1 MTSFSLILSGA
12 YVDQELAIEFGYI
25 PPSFLPIGVTRLY
38 ETQINTLAQLGDVYL
53 TLPEDFTI
61 PHYDVQRLQ
70 TLGAN
75 IIRVPSHLSLGN
87 AVIYALNYIDT
98 VADTLHLL
106 HGDTLVDGLDFKE
119 SDTLAVQAEGD
130 DYAWA
135 SVTIGDKN
143 NTVTSAQSI
152 QLESNTTPSHP
163 VMCGYFSFSS
173 PRHLV
178 RTLTRAGGNFV
189 QGISLYAQEHTF
201 KAISPQTWYDFG
213 HLQTYFRSRRAVTT
227 QRAFNSLYIDDR
239 IVRKSSNDHDKMEQ
253 EAAWLS
259 NVPADIKPF
268 TARLL
273 DASRGSYTIE
283 YQYAPTLSEL
293 FVFSSIGKATWES
306 ILASCFDFLSTCQTH
321 TTPDIKGNES
331 LKLLA
336 IDKTFDRLA
345 QYSTATGFDLD
356 HPLILNGEKLPSLKQ
371 ITNEMIS
378 HIDLSSDTDAS
389 VMHGDFC
396 LSNILYNSRARR
408 ICVIDPRGYIPN
420 KGPGIFG
427 DIRYDLAKLWH
438 SLGGLYDLIIAG
450 HYQFDQADPYTFNLS
465 FPSGLHHEWLQ
476 ADFLQRLPAQT
487 NKLEI
492 QSLTVLLF
500 VSMLP
505 LHADRPDR
513 QKAFI
518 ANAARL
524 YQFI

>member
-1 MTSFSLILSGA
+1 MTSFSLILSSA
-12 YVDQELAIEFGYI
+12 YVDPELAIEFGYI
-25 PPSFLPIGVTRLY
+25 PPSFLPMGVSRLY
-38 ETQINTLAQLGDVYL
+38 ETQIDSLKSLGDVYL
-53 TLPEDFTI
+53 TLPEDFTV
-61 PHYDVQRLQ
+61 PHYDMQRLRQ
-70 TLGAN
+70 LGAT
-75 IIRVPSHLSLGN
+75 IVRVPSHLSLGN
-87 AVIYALNYIDT
+87 AIIYALNYID
-98 VADTLHLL
+98 ASASTLHLL
-106 HGDTLVDGLDFKE
+106 HGDTLVDGLDISQ
-119 SDTLAVQAEGD
+119 SDSIAVQAEGD

-135 SVTIGDKN
+135 SVTVQEDH
-143 NTVTSAQSI
+143 TVTSVQTI
-152 QLESNTTPSHP
+152 QLEADIPQSQPI
-163 VMCGYFSFSS
+163 MCGYFSFSK

-189 QGISLYAQEHTF
+189 QGLSLYAQEHTVR
-201 KAISPQTWYDFG
+201 AVYPQTWYDFG

-239 IVRKSSNDHDKMEQ
+239 IVRKSSDDHAKMRD
-253 EAAWLS
+253 EAAWLN

-273 DASRGSYTIE
+273 DHSAGSYTIE
-283 YQYAPTLSEL
+283 YEYAPTLSEL
-293 FVFSSIGKATWES
+293 FVFSSIGKATWQS
-306 ILASCFDFLSTCQTH
+306 ILTSCFDFLSLCGTQN
-321 TTPDIKGNES
+321 TPDIKGNEI
-331 LKLLA
+331 LRLLTT
-336 IDKTFDRLA
+336 DKTYDRLA
-345 QYSTATGFDLD
+345 HYEAATGFDINQ
-356 HPLILNGEKLPSLKQ
+356 PLSLNGKSLPSLKQ
-371 ITNEMIS
+371 MSDEMIAN
-378 HIDLSSDTDAS
+378 IDLSSNKNAS

-408 ICVIDPRGYIPN
+408 ICVIDPRGYIP
-420 KGPGIFG
+420 GSGSSIFG

-450 HYQFDQADPYTFNLS
+450 HYQFEGKTPYDFNLS
-465 FPSGLHHEWLQ
+465 FPSSPHHSWVQ
-476 ADFLQRLPAQT
+476 ADFLQRLPAET

-524 YQFI
+524 YQCI